1 MKQLWHRNTIRD
13 NNIEQNNNG
22 MSCNVWIYI
31 SIRKRKENDA
41 KNFPFLMIGFSFP
54 QFHEYIKNSLN
65 LYTLSFRT
73 LKQNETWT
81 IRNFIASLLIK
92 TKKHLIFREKILTF
106 MNFHCNEA
114 CILCS
119 MYVWKLFW
127 GNPFHF
133 CLSILLADVYSYL
146 ICLLHSNVNSS
157 QYMSKWMTCIILIIM
172 RYFIICFDRSCKDN
186 PIQWYHYHSIYFQ

>member
-1 MKQLWHRNTIRD
+1 M
-13 NNIEQNNNG
+13 
-22 MSCNVWIYI
+22 
-31 SIRKRKENDA
+31 
-41 KNFPFLMIGFSFP
+41 
-54 QFHEYIKNSLN
+54 N
-65 LYTLSFRT
+65 LYINKKKEGKWCKKLPLPNDRFFFSPIPWIHKKFTKLIHSVFSSFKVKSFWYIPM
-73 LKQNETWT
+73 LYLFFE
-81 IRNFIASLLIK
+81 IK
-92 TKKHLIFREKILTF
+92 TKKHVIFCEKILTF

-114 CILCS
+114 CILCC

-172 RYFIICFDRSCKDN
+172 YYFIICFDRSCKD
-186 PIQWYHYHSIYFQ
+186 YFIRWNYWSFI

>member
-1 MKQLWHRNTIRD
+1 
-13 NNIEQNNNG
+13 
-22 MSCNVWIYI
+22 
-31 SIRKRKENDA
+31 
-41 KNFPFLMIGFSFP
+41 
-54 QFHEYIKNSLN
+54 
-65 LYTLSFRT
+65 
-73 LKQNETWT
+73 
-81 IRNFIASLLIK
+81 
-92 TKKHLIFREKILTF
+92 

-114 CILCS
+114 CILCC

-172 RYFIICFDRSCKDN
+172 YYFVICFDRSWKD
-186 PIQWYHYHSIYFQ
+186 YFIHWNYWFFIHHKTLRARYFDYNWNFISKHVLQSLPNVVFVKYLQDMIINIILNSWK

>member
-1 MKQLWHRNTIRD
+1 MTETLLPWFLKT
-13 NNIEQNNNG
+13 
-22 MSCNVWIYI
+22 VWQDGTNHGKLE
-31 SIRKRKENDA
+31 RLPLLKKVND
-41 KNFPFLMIGFSFP
+41 
-54 QFHEYIKNSLN
+54 
-65 LYTLSFRT
+65 LSY
-73 LKQNETWT
+73 K
-81 IRNFIASLLIK
+81 IK

-133 CLSILLADVYSYL
+133 CLSILLADVYYSSL

-172 RYFIICFDRSCKDN
+172 RYFICFDRSWKDN
-186 PIQWYHYHSIYFQ
+186 LIQWYHFTLSIFNS